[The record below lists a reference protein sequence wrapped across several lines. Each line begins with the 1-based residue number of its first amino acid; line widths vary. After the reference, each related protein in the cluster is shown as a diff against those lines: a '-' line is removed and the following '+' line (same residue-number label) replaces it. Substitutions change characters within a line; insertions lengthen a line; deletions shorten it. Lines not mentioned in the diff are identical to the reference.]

1 MVTILLTVNQALYM
15 HSVINKHLVECN
27 DRIKDIKSRSTYR
40 KLSEL
45 EIDVLAKAKKQIEFY
60 QSIEIALSNSLQPK
74 SC

>member
-1 MVTILLTVNQALYM
+1 M